1 MHVFCRLDCF
11 NGRLDLR
18 HRSEELF
25 SGWLARSMADS
36 THRERTR
43 HNQNNLAYPK
53 VPTSLGHLVGR
64 GLDYVRYTEIRM
76 RDSNGRITKVHDL
89 AGRHLSDV
97 FSWINVHYILNH
109 SQLNCISPQEPII
122 DSSLVY
128 ASLHAIRRVVR
139 KNGTGSA
146 AEIR

>member
-1 MHVFCRLDCF
+1 MVSMFLVNLTCDIEVKNFSPDGSLDQWRIRLT
-11 NGRLDLR
+11 
-18 HRSEELF
+18 
-25 SGWLARSMADS
+25 ARE
-36 THRERTR
+36 HG

-97 FSWINVHYILNH
+97 FSWMN
-109 SQLNCISPQEPII
+109 
-122 DSSLVY
+122 
-128 ASLHAIRRVVR
+128 LH
-139 KNGTGSA
+139 
-146 AEIR
+146 